1 MKRGNNELK
10 YYFRWPLILGGLLA
24 VLAIVMLFVDT
35 NAGVLILIAAAVY
48 GLTALIV
55 YLVLRKKIEK
65 DLIRFGESFTQAE
78 QEILDNIDL
87 PFVIMNQSGDLLRAS
102 TAFRE
107 QFLGRVAVQGQDHLR
122 AGEHRVVLVGLL
134 QV

>member
-55 YLVLRKKIEK
+55 YLVLRRNVRRHQPWHTGP
-65 DLIRFGESFTQAE
+65 DRL
-78 QEILDNIDL
+78 
-87 PFVIMNQSGDLLRAS
+87 
-102 TAFRE
+102 
-107 QFLGRVAVQGQDHLR
+107 
-122 AGEHRVVLVGLL
+122 
-134 QV
+134 